1 MKVKNLLN
9 NLDRIAPFFLQESSD
24 NSGIQ
29 FANLDAPI
37 TKILLSLDVTQGV
50 LNEAIE
56 NKVNLIIT
64 HHPLLFSP
72 LKQITKQKNPLLF
85 KIITNKINL
94 LALHTNYDLA
104 ENGLNDYVANLL
116 GIKEISPLQG
126 SSEKVFKFAVYVP
139 VKHADKVSQAIFKA
153 GAGKIGKYTETSFNI
168 SGKGTFKPMEGT
180 NPFMGKIGERENV
193 EEIKIETVVAERD
206 LDSVVQ
212 AMKDN
217 HPYEE
222 PAFDV
227 YELKTKPSYGIGIFG
242 EIDKE
247 VEISKFSLEVKNRL
261 KACYIRLIK
270 SNNRKIRKVAL
281 CTGSGGSLLEQVS
294 RKNVDLYITGDI
306 TYHTALRAKELG
318 LNVLDVEHFDTEKFF
333 VEALYNQLIKMAVK
347 KITITT
353 EDLKVD
359 ASLNDSETAQKIW
372 EALPIEGS
380 VNTWGDEIY
389 FSIPVNVGLENA
401 KAVVSEGDL
410 GYWPPGNAFCIFFG
424 LTPASQGDEIRPAS
438 PVNIFGKVIGDPT
451 AFKKV
456 RSGAKI
462 IIEKSE

>member
-9 NLDRIAPFFLQESSD
+9 NLDNIAPFFLQESFD

-29 FANLDAPI
+29 FADLDAPV

-50 LNEAIE
+50 LDEALE
-56 NKVNLIIT
+56 NKANLIIT

-104 ENGLNDYVANLL
+104 ENGLNDCVAHLL
-116 GIKEISPLQG
+116 GIKKIAPLQG
-126 SSEKVFKFAVYVP
+126 SSEKIFKFAVYVP
-139 VKHADKVSQAIFKA
+139 IQHVDKVSQAIFKA
-153 GAGKIGKYTETSFNI
+153 GAGNIGRYTETSFNI
-168 SGKGTFKPMEGT
+168 AGKGTFKPMEGA
-180 NPFMGKIGERENV
+180 NPFIGKIGEKE
-193 EEIKIETVVAERD
+193 EIQEIKIETVVAERN
-206 LDSVVQ
+206 LDSVIQ
-212 AMKDN
+212 TMKDN

-222 PAFDV
+222 PAYDI

-247 VEISKFSLEVKNRL
+247 VEISKFSLEVKNWLQAR
-261 KACYIRLIK
+261 YIRLIK

-294 RKNVDLYITGDI
+294 RKDADLYITGDI

-333 VEALYNQLIKMAVK
+333 VEALYEQLIKLGIPKNILIKSIKM
-347 KITITT
+347 
-353 EDLKVD
+353 E
-359 ASLNDSETAQKIW
+359 S
-372 EALPIEGS
+372 PY
-380 VNTWGDEIY
+380 EI
-389 FSIPVNVGLENA
+389 L
-401 KAVVSEGDL
+401 
-410 GYWPPGNAFCIFFG
+410 
-424 LTPASQGDEIRPAS
+424 
-438 PVNIFGKVIGDPT
+438 
-451 AFKKV
+451 
-456 RSGAKI
+456 
-462 IIEKSE
+462 

>member
-9 NLDRIAPFFLQESSD
+9 NLDKIAPFFLQESFD

-29 FANLDAPI
+29 FADLGAAV
-37 TKILLSLDVTQGV
+37 TKILLSIDVTQGV
-50 LNEAIE
+50 LDEALE
-56 NKVNLIIT
+56 KKTNLIIA

-72 LKQITKQKNPLLF
+72 LKKITRQKNSLLYQV
-85 KIITNKINL
+85 ITAQINL
-94 LALHTNYDLA
+94 LAMHTNYDLA
-104 ENGLNDYVANLL
+104 ENGLNDYLANLL
-116 GIKEISPLQG
+116 GIKKISPLQS

-139 VKHADKVSQAIFKA
+139 VKHADKVSRAIFKA

-168 SGKGTFKPMEGT
+168 SGKGTFKPTEGT
-180 NPFMGKIGERENV
+180 NPFIGKIGEREEV

-247 VEISKFSLEVKNRL
+247 VEIPKFSLEVKNRL
-261 KACYIRLIK
+261 KARYIRLIK

-294 RKNVDLYITGDI
+294 RKDADLYITGDI

-333 VEALYNQLIKMAVK
+333 VEALYEQLIKFGIPKDILIKSK
-347 KITITT
+347 KM
-353 EDLKVD
+353 E
-359 ASLNDSETAQKIW
+359 
-372 EALPIEGS
+372 
-380 VNTWGDEIY
+380 
-389 FSIPVNVGLENA
+389 
-401 KAVVSEGDL
+401 
-410 GYWPPGNAFCIFFG
+410 
-424 LTPASQGDEIRPAS
+424 S
-438 PVNIFGKVIGDPT
+438 PYQLL
-451 AFKKV
+451 
-456 RSGAKI
+456 
-462 IIEKSE
+462 

>member
-9 NLDRIAPFFLQESSD
+9 NLDKIAPFFLQESFD

-29 FANLDAPI
+29 FADLDAPI

-50 LNEAIE
+50 LDEALE
-56 NKVNLIIT
+56 NKVNLIIV

-85 KIITNKINL
+85 RAITNKINL
-94 LALHTNYDLA
+94 LAMHTNYDLA
-104 ENGLNDYVANLL
+104 ENGLNNYVANLL
-116 GIKEISPLQG
+116 GIKKIAPLQS
-126 SSEKVFKFAVYVP
+126 SSEKILKFAVYVP
-139 VKHADKVSQAIFKA
+139 IQQADRVRQAIFKA
-153 GAGKIGKYTETSFNI
+153 GAGKIGKYTETSFGVT
-168 SGKGTFKPMEGT
+168 GKGTFKPTEGT
-180 NPFMGKIGERENV
+180 NPFIGKIGEREEV

-206 LDSVVQ
+206 LDSVVR

-261 KACYIRLIK
+261 QARYIRLIK
-270 SNNRKIRKVAL
+270 SNNRKIKNVAL
-281 CTGSGGSLLEQVS
+281 CTGAGGSLLEQVS
-294 RKNVDLYITGDI
+294 NKDADLYITGDI

-333 VEALYNQLIKMAVK
+333 VEALYNQLIKLGIPKDILIKSK
-347 KITITT
+347 KM
-353 EDLKVD
+353 E
-359 ASLNDSETAQKIW
+359 
-372 EALPIEGS
+372 
-380 VNTWGDEIY
+380 
-389 FSIPVNVGLENA
+389 
-401 KAVVSEGDL
+401 
-410 GYWPPGNAFCIFFG
+410 
-424 LTPASQGDEIRPAS
+424 S
-438 PVNIFGKVIGDPT
+438 PYKLL
-451 AFKKV
+451 
-456 RSGAKI
+456 
-462 IIEKSE
+462 